1 MKPFLIAVLAV
12 FLSIRAS
19 AHLVSPNCKSILH
32 KQTMTAD
39 KRAVASLRV
48 ELYPVDLV
56 GSFIDPTTRTNV
68 NVTLA

>member
-19 AHLVSPNCKSILH
+19 ANLVSPSCKGVLH
-32 KQTMTAD
+32 GRAVTAD
-39 KRAVASLRV
+39 GRAVAGLGV

-56 GSFIDPTTRTNV
+56 GSFTDPTTRTNV